1 MSHMSDHI
9 EAILF
14 DMGGTLRKTVKRE
27 EGEKKKIL
35 RQILDILGDSSDL
48 GKFMQLLDQRAD
60 AYQRWSD
67 ETLLEANEYELWTRW
82 MLPDWPAEMVRKNAL
97 TFNRIWRD
105 ALAERIMLPES
116 RDVILRLFRS
126 GYRLGLV
133 SNTTS
138 SQEAPNALDT
148 LGIAGCFEVIVLSC
162 QVGIRKYDPAIL
174 LNATEKMGIDPG
186 KCAYVGDHPMRDVV
200 AARKAGFGKTV
211 IIHSPYKPPRTFED
225 PGLVPDH
232 QIHNLLELFEI
243 FPPLEINSSVSL
255 HRNSRSLQT
264 DKSRIYDASLSTMW
278 GIDKFPELGDFFL
291 AAGRLGFPKVE
302 LNHRVN
308 SRMLGSVD
316 MGLHEICS
324 IHEPCPADISV
335 ATLKE
340 RDWMISSI
348 DEDCRQQG
356 VASIKRSIEL
366 ARALSVPT
374 VVVHSGH
381 VSLDMVDEK
390 KIRHLYQASLAGTDE
405 YQETKGRMIDKRSRL
420 SGACLEAVV
429 RSLKELLDFAS
440 RLGIRLG
447 LENRY
452 HYFDIPTPDEM
463 STLLALAGPERLGVI
478 YDVGHATVLDRLGF
492 FPDRM
497 WLESFSSR
505 IFGSHLHDVI
515 GIADHY
521 APGLGNVDFHR
532 LSGYLPKDSF
542 KTIEVMS
549 FNTPEQIVMG
559 MKELVYTDC
568 VRMLGTKEQDY
579 DLAI

>member
-1 MSHMSDHI
+1 MTDHI

-27 EGEKKKIL
+27 EAEKKEKL

-67 ETLLEANEYELWTRW
+67 ETLLEADEIKLWTHW
-82 MLPDWPAEMVRKNAL
+82 MLPDRPSELVRENAL

-105 ALAERIMLPES
+105 ALAERTMLPES

-138 SQEAPNALDT
+138 SEEAPNALDS
-148 LGIAGCFEVIVLSC
+148 LGIAGCFEVVVLSC

-174 LNATEKMGIDPG
+174 LIATGKMGIDPA

-211 IIHSPYKPPRTFED
+211 IIHSPYKPMRTFED
-225 PGLVPDH
+225 PELVPDH

-243 FPPLEINSSVSL
+243 FPPLGTNSSLPL
-255 HRNSRSLQT
+255 HRNTRSLQT
-264 DKSRIYDASLSTMW
+264 DESRVYDAALSTMW
-278 GIDKFPELGDFFL
+278 GIDKFPGLGDFFL
-291 AAGRLGFPKVE
+291 AAGRLGFSKVE

-308 SRMLGSVD
+308 SGMLSSVD
-316 MGLHEICS
+316 LEGYEICS

-335 ATLKE
+335 DTLKQ

-348 DEDCRQQG
+348 DEDCRRQG

-366 ARALSVPT
+366 ANELGVPT
-374 VVVHSGH
+374 VVVHAGH
-381 VSLDMVDEK
+381 VSLDMVLEK
-390 KIRHLYQASLAGTDE
+390 KLRHLFDTCLVDTAE
-405 YQETKGRMIDKRSRL
+405 YQETKSLMVENRSRL
-420 SGACLEAVV
+420 IGASLAAVV
-429 RSLKELLDFAS
+429 KSLKELLDLAG
-440 RLGIRLG
+440 RLGVRLG

-463 STLLALAGPERLGVI
+463 AALLALAGPDRLGLI
-478 YDVGHATVLDRLGF
+478 YDVGHATAMDRLGF
-492 FPDRM
+492 FPDGM
-497 WLESFSSR
+497 WLEQFGER
-505 IFGSHLHDVI
+505 ILGTHLHDVK
-515 GIADHY
+515 GILDHH
-521 APGLGNVDFHR
+521 APGLGDVDFRR
-532 LSGYLPKDSF
+532 LAGYLPKDSF
-542 KTIEVMS
+542 RTIEVMS

-559 MKELVYTDC
+559 MKELVYTGC
-568 VRMLGTKEQDY
+568 VRMLETEE
-579 DLAI
+579 